1 MFGRMTRG
9 RWCISSHFTA
19 FSGTP
24 GPAQGAE

>member
-1 MFGRMTRG
+1 MCGRITSG
-9 RWCISSHFTA
+9 RCCISSHLIA